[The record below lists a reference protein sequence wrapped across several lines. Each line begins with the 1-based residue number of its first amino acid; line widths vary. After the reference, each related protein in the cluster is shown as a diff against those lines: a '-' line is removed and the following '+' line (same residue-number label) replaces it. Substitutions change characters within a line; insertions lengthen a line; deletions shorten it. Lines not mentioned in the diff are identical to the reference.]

1 MNTTH
6 DPSRPAPWR
15 AFTLIELLVVV
26 TIIVAAS
33 VLLVP
38 GFVRL
43 LESTNYTNAVNTV
56 SATLGQARASAIRTG
71 RHTGVAFFYD
81 TTADRAS
88 MQVIEL
94 LSAGGSG
101 YLTAAPGYQVAGN
114 YCQPFRPADGVAPVE
129 LPRGT
134 GVYGLSYAVQRT
146 RRLDNT
152 VIQPNSPDGYWVDNG
167 SIPGASLNGPTFQW
181 YSGELLDEGQ
191 APTATTGTGEQTPW
205 LFPRS
210 DPGWFTRTG
219 ANPWLTPRSQWG
231 SSASEYRTAVRHA
244 MTFCIIFDPTGSVVS
259 ATSEGGRALAN
270 AYIEL
275 PDEPKDEGA
284 AVAGTR
290 PALDSATLFDPEN
303 PGPSTAA
310 EVGANHEVRLRG
322 ADTLAVVDLRRMER
336 ELGIRRPWLV
346 RPTFNASRQPPR
358 REDVNQQ
365 TFYSNENVRRVSS
378 WIDRNAELLS
388 FNRFSGNVV
397 RRSPK

>member
-1 MNTTH
+1 MITT
-6 DPSRPAPWR
+6 PATTRSHPAR

-26 TIIVAAS
+26 TILVAAS

-56 SATLGQARASAIRTG
+56 SAALGQARAAAIRTG

-81 TTADRAS
+81 TTTDRAS

-114 YCQPFRPADGVAPVE
+114 YCQPFRPAEGVAPIE

-152 VIQPNSPDGYWVDNG
+152 IIQPSDPDGYWVDNG
-167 SIPGASLNGPTFQW
+167 SIPGASLSGPTFQW

-205 LFPRS
+205 LFPRN
-210 DPGWFTRTG
+210 DPAWFTQTG
-219 ANPWLTPRSQWG
+219 VNPWLTPRSQWG
-231 SSASEYRTAVRHA
+231 SNATRYRTAVRHA
-244 MTFCIIFDPTGSVVS
+244 MTFCVIFDPTGSMVS
-259 ATSEGGRALAN
+259 ATGEGGRALVN

-275 PDEPKDEGA
+275 PDEPKEEGLA
-284 AVAGTR
+284 SPGTR
-290 PALDSATLFDPEN
+290 LALDNVALFDPEN
-303 PGPSTAA
+303 NGPSGAVELGANPEVRVRAA
-310 EVGANHEVRLRG
+310 E
-322 ADTLAVVDLRRMER
+322 TLAVVDLRRMER

-346 RPTFNASRQPPR
+346 RPTFNANRQPPR
-358 REDVNQQ
+358 REDINVQ
-365 TFYSNENVRRVSS
+365 TFYSNENVRKVSS

-397 RRSPK
+397 RRTPK